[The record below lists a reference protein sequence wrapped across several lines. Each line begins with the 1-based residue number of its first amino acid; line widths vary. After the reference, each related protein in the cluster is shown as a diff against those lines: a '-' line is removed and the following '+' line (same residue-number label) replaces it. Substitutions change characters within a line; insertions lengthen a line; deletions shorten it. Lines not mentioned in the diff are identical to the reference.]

1 MLHRRPA
8 TLVLVA
14 TILLTTAALVV
25 GADALSA
32 PSSVAST
39 KRLVLSTSDLVVSA
53 YHCAAG
59 WRARTAGHVVF
70 GIADNTGRGGEIY
83 LFNPYSGV
91 TVARTAL
98 HAHATVTL
106 PVHLSTGRYQWSCRL
121 TGQPTRTSA
130 VATVGPAPVLGGPAG
145 PTYFIQVTA
154 TQMAGPI
161 SAYRAYV
168 EQELTLESS
177 QLQLLATAIA
187 GGQISAARA
196 AWLTAHLTWH
206 RIGGAYDAFGALGT
220 AIDGTADGL
229 QHGVFSPAFTGFHK
243 VELDL
248 WQNDNLGTAA
258 VDTTVLLADVGALAV
273 KFPKRSIPATELPLR
288 THEILEDALR
298 DELSGDDDY
307 GSGTDMASVEA
318 DVDGTRELLSLLAP
332 LLRPRAP
339 DLIST
344 VTAQLDRLDTALA
357 AAQVGGQW
365 VAVDQVPLAQREQV
379 DGAVGA
385 ALETLA
391 LTPELL
397 HVVGSTT

>member
-1 MLHRRPA
+1 
-8 TLVLVA
+8 
-14 TILLTTAALVV
+14 
-25 GADALSA
+25 
-32 PSSVAST
+32 
-39 KRLVLSTSDLVVSA
+39 
-53 YHCAAG
+53 
-59 WRARTAGHVVF
+59 
-70 GIADNTGRGGEIY
+70 
-83 LFNPYSGV
+83 
-91 TVARTAL
+91 
-98 HAHATVTL
+98 
-106 PVHLSTGRYQWSCRL
+106 
-121 TGQPTRTSA
+121 
-130 VATVGPAPVLGGPAG
+130 
-145 PTYFIQVTA
+145 
-154 TQMAGPI
+154 
-161 SAYRAYV
+161 
-168 EQELTLESS
+168 
-177 QLQLLATAIA
+177 
-187 GGQISAARA
+187 
-196 AWLTAHLTWH
+196 
-206 RIGGAYDAFGALGT
+206 
-220 AIDGTADGL
+220 
-229 QHGVFSPAFTGFHK
+229 
-243 VELDL
+243 
-248 WQNDNLGTAA
+248 
-258 VDTTVLLADVGALAV
+258 
-273 KFPKRSIPATELPLR
+273 LPLR